1 MELRITEIK
10 LEQPVVGGF
19 TRGIGGLKLHGKFDN
34 GIFETRYVFG
44 WYRYHIKSNLFK
56 KQPEGGDLVIRLGG
70 PVYKIGLGGG
80 FNSSI
85 DNKSEM
91 TQSSKDAV

>member
-1 MELRITEIK
+1 M
-10 LEQPVVGGF
+10 F
-19 TRGIGGLKLHGKFDN
+19 SAGIGNNIRKPIYLNH
-34 GIFETRYVFG
+34 
-44 WYRYHIKSNLFK
+44 
-56 KQPEGGDLVIRLGG
+56 PEGGDLVIRLGG

-91 TQSSKDAV
+91 TQSSKRFLLKEATLKWKIS